1 MPRRDQITCFVTH
14 TQICTLLQTN
24 NHASTT
30 TQFFTGRMPFLLPNQ
45 QRQSTEGHR
54 QHAQKFG
61 EDRTCISLDMTV
73 NRQTHTQTDPLIT
86 ILRSPIESGVK
97 TNMAMIPL
105 NDSTTV
111 IKRSVTGTKFQKK
124 VPLFWRYW
132 TFLIHSIRCAKGS
145 LPMIIISLIS
155 SAIST
160 DQPTHRQIQ
169 GHTTLLLPTLLPES
183 QVSISLVIHRL

>member
-1 MPRRDQITCFVTH
+1 VYFFRYDRE
-14 TQICTLLQTN
+14 QTN
-24 NHASTT
+24 
-30 TQFFTGRMPFLLPNQ
+30 
-45 QRQSTEGHR
+45 
-54 QHAQKFG
+54 
-61 EDRTCISLDMTV
+61 
-73 NRQTHTQTDPLIT
+73 THTQTDPLIT

-169 GHTTLLLPTLLPES
+169 GHTTQPHYYYRPYYLKARFPSPSSYTDSDEPFPAHVMLTCTNGVSPNHLPMIAASDRP
-183 QVSISLVIHRL
+183 